1 MVTADEL
8 VQEQSERNLKRRKY
22 FKKIYKLVER
32 RIVDS
37 SKINLYQCYYDIPHF
52 ILNVP
57 LYSID
62 ECREYII
69 DKLKKNGFK
78 VSIVSNNR
86 IIISWV
92 KS

>member
-8 VQEQSERNLKRRKY
+8 VKEQLDRNNKRKNI
-22 FKKIYKLVER
+22 FKKVYKLVER

-37 SKINLYQCYYDIPHF
+37 SKINLYQCYYDIPNF
-52 ILNVP
+52 IMNVP

-69 DKLKKNGFK
+69 DKLIKNGFK
-78 VSIVSNNR
+78 VNIVNQNK
-86 IIISWV
+86 IIISWG
-92 KS
+92 